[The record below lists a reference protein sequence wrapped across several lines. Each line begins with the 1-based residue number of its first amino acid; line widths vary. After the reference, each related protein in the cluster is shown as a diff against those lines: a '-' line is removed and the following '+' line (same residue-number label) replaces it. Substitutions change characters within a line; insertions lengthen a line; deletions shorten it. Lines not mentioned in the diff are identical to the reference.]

1 MTPLLRGALRPHDAV
16 LIKGSHGAAMHEVVA
31 ALEAL
36 APAAGAELAKRPPA
50 AAEAPRAL

>member
-36 APAAGAELAKRPPA
+36 APAAGADLAERPPA
-50 AAEAPRAL
+50 AAEARRAL